1 MERSPWVEGDGPGR
15 CPEGQNESPL
25 CRYKVSAE
33 KKKKKLFSCYYRPKF
48 LPGIRE
54 VSGVVFVFQGKVG
67 ILCL

>member
-1 MERSPWVEGDGPGR
+1 MVGDSTGK

-25 CRYKVSAE
+25 CRCRVLG
-33 KKKKKLFSCYYRPKF
+33 KKKFILYDYRPKF

-54 VSGVVFVFQGKVG
+54 GNGVVFVFQGKVG

>member
-1 MERSPWVEGDGPGR
+1 MALGDALRVRMNPHCADIKCQR
-15 CPEGQNESPL
+15 
-25 CRYKVSAE
+25 R
-33 KKKKKLFSCYYRPKF
+33 KKEKLFSCNYRPKF